1 MPTQPEEVSM
11 SAQLMLVAANLPTG
25 VVNQSQKLALMKM
38 CDSADDETCRAHPA
52 LAGLAAWAGV
62 SESRAA
68 TIVTELVA
76 KGLVE
81 RIKTGRAGRM
91 VEYRVF
97 PLGVPTL
104 PGCGD
109 KALS

>member
-1 MPTQPEEVSM
+1 M
-11 SAQLMLVAANLPTG
+11 SAQLMLVAANLPAG
-25 VVNQSQKLALMKM
+25 VVNQSQKLTLMKM
-38 CDSADDETCRAHPA
+38 CDSADDETCKANPA

-62 SESRAA
+62 SETRAA
-68 TIVTELVA
+68 SIVTELVA

-81 RIKTGRAGRM
+81 RIETDRAGPTA
-91 VEYRVF
+91 EYRVF
-97 PLGVPTL
+97 PLGVPVM